1 MKTKKRLLILL
12 CSLLSFGCSSKSFTI
27 DGTITGMKDGKIY
40 LQILEQNK
48 LQKIDSTT
56 INKGHFSFNGKVT
69 YPSLMFI
76 GPVGNKQKYL
86 QLFVENSN
94 ITIKSHIDSLQSP
107 RITGSKSQDLMYS
120 FQSSQNNL
128 NQEMRMLIKQFRS
141 TKEMDKKRTYRQ
153 KLIALNQQS
162 IKDQKEFVQSHTNS
176 HVTVYMT
183 AYDLKDKFKTEEL
196 KSLLIDYKKNF
207 PKSSLVQQLEQEV
220 QKIESTAI
228 GHHAPDFEVTDIN
241 GNKVTLK
248 SFKGKYVLIDFWA
261 SWCGPCRREAPN
273 FVNIYNKYKT
283 KGFTI
288 FGVSLD
294 KDEASW
300 KKGIK
305 EMKLSWNHTC
315 DFKVWKS
322 DLAKLYN
329 VQSIPTC
336 YLIDPN
342 GIIVAKGIV
351 GEKLYHK
358 LNELIK

>member
-1 MKTKKRLLILL
+1 MKKSLFVLL
-12 CSLLSFGCSSKSFTI
+12 CSLISVGCSSKSFNI
-27 DGTITGMKDGKIY
+27 DGTITGIKNGKIY
-40 LQILEQNK
+40 LQTLEQNK
-48 LQKIDSTT
+48 LQRIDSTE
-56 INKGHFSFNGKVT
+56 IADGHFSFTGKVT

-76 GPVGNKQKYL
+76 GPTGKNNQYL

-94 ITIKSHIDSLQSP
+94 IKIKSHIDSLQSP
-107 RITGSKSQDLMYS
+107 KITGSHSQDLMHS
-120 FQSSQNNL
+120 FQSSQSKL
-128 NQEMRMLIKQFRS
+128 NQQMGLLIKQFKS
-141 TKEMDKKRTYRQ
+141 TKEMTKKREYRQ

-162 IKDQKEFVQSHTNS
+162 IKQQKEFVQKHKDS

-183 AYDLKDKFKTEEL
+183 AYDLKDKFNFDEL
-196 KSLLIDYKKNF
+196 KSLTNDFKKNF
-207 PKSSLVQQLEQEV
+207 PKSTLVQQLDQEI
-220 QKIESTAI
+220 QQIENTSI
-228 GHHAPDFEVTDIN
+228 GHRAPDFEVTDID
-241 GNKVTLK
+241 GNKITLN

-273 FVNIYNKYKT
+273 FVRIYNKYKD
-283 KGFTI
+283 KHFTI

-294 KDEASW
+294 KDEITW

-305 EMKLSWNHTC
+305 EMDLTWNHTC

-322 DLAKLYN
+322 DFAKLYN

-351 GEKLYHK
+351 GDKLEQK
-358 LNELIK
+358 LEELLR